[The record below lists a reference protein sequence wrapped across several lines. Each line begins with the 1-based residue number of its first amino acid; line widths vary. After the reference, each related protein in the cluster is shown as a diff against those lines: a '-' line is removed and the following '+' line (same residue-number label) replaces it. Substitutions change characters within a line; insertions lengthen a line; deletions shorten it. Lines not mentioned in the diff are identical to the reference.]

1 MTRSK
6 ALFLTAAIAFASA
19 CRAHAAEPTATGPTV
34 YMIGDST
41 MADYAVVPAQALR
54 GWGQMLHMYFKDGA
68 RVDNHAMSGRSC
80 RSFIAEGRWQVVKDH
95 LKEGDYVIIQFG
107 HNDEKKEDPKRYA
120 DPFGDYKNFLA
131 GFIKDIRG
139 KGAHPI
145 LVTPVS
151 RRVFGADNKIVH
163 THGDYAVAVRKLA
176 EEEKVPLLDLE
187 ARTAEELEK
196 MGPEHSK
203 IWFMWVPA
211 NEFPGQTQEKQDNT
225 HFNGYGADRIC
236 DLAIVEIKKNAP
248 DLAKWERE
256 GYVDPKKR

>member
-1 MTRSK
+1 MTRFK
-6 ALFLTAAIAFASA
+6 ALFLTTALSVVTVLPS
-19 CRAHAAEPTATGPTV
+19 RAAESAAAGPTI

-80 RSFIAEGRWQVVKDH
+80 RSFIAEGRWEVVMNH

-120 DPFGDYKNFLA
+120 EPFGDFKNFLD
-131 GFIKDIRG
+131 GFIKDIRS

-151 RRVFGADNKIVH
+151 RRVFDADNKIVH
-163 THGDYAVAVRKLA
+163 SHGDYAVAVRKLA

-196 MGPEHSK
+196 MGPERSK
-203 IWFMWVPA
+203 TWFMWVPA
-211 NEFPGQTQEKQDNT
+211 NEFPGHSENKQDNT
-225 HFNGYGADRIC
+225 HFNGFGADRIC
-236 DLAIVEIKKNAP
+236 DLAILEIKKNAP
-248 DLAKWERE
+248 ELAKWVRE